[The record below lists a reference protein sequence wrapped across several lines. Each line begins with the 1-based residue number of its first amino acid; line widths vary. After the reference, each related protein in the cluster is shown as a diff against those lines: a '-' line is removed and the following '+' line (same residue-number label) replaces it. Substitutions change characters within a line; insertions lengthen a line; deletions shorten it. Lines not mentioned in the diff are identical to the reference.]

1 MLSLLYGLIASSIY
15 LYWGTSMFSFIVFSI
30 LGLILMLQNFSSS
43 YNMIFSGGSLSSFL
57 VFLSLILC
65 FLSLASTPNSKSS
78 SYQSVVLLLGF
89 FLVLAFSSSNMIN
102 FYVWFEASLIPT
114 LILIICWG
122 YQPERLQAGTYM
134 MLYTVGASLPLLVI
148 LIWRCVEMSSSN
160 VFLMS
165 FSSSNFFLGCLI
177 FIYGAFLVKLPMY
190 GVHLWLPKAHVEAPL
205 AGSMILAGILL
216 KLGGFGLFQMNKCFS
231 LCSNY
236 SLSLFLVGV
245 SLWGGF
251 LAILVC
257 LRQVD
262 VKAYVAYSSVG
273 HMGLVSAGVILDRTW
288 GASSALVTMVA
299 HGFASSALFCLAFFT
314 YEKSHSRSMPY
325 MKGILKLYPI
335 LSLWWFIFCCIN
347 MAAPPTINLLGEMM
361 IIPSVWFSFW
371 GLAVV
376 MVVMVF
382 LSAAYNMYLYSS
394 INHGDG
400 SRYLTSG
407 SSMGYHEMVSL
418 TSHFIPLLIIFK
430 CSLFII

>member
-1 MLSLLYGLIASSIY
+1 MLSLIYGLLSLVFIMS
-15 LYWGTSMFSFIVFSI
+15 WGTGIFCFSMLSMLCIV
-30 LGLILMLQNFSSS
+30 LMSQSFSSS
-43 YNMIFSGGSLSSFL
+43 FNMVFNITSLSSFMLMLSL
-57 VFLSLILC
+57 VLCILSLI
-65 FLSLASTPNSKSS
+65 ATPSSKSY
-78 SYQSVVLLLGF
+78 SYQCTIVLLAG

-134 MLYTVGASLPLLVI
+134 MLYTVGASLPLLII
-148 LIWRCVEMSSSN
+148 LIWRCLESGSMNIFVMGNSSSDFFTGVL
-160 VFLMS
+160 VFV
-165 FSSSNFFLGCLI
+165 
-177 FIYGAFLVKLPMY
+177 YGAFLVKLPMY

-231 LCSNY
+231 LLSNY
-236 SLSLFLVGV
+236 NTSLVLVCI
-245 SLWGGF
+245 SLWGGL
-251 LAILVC
+251 LAVLVC

-262 VKAYVAYSSVG
+262 VKSYVAYSSVG

-314 YEKSHSRSMPY
+314 YEKSHSRAMPY
-325 MKGILKLYPI
+325 MKGMLKMYPI

-361 IIPSVWFSFW
+361 IIPSAWFSFW

-376 MVVMVF
+376 LTIMVF
-382 LSAAYNMYLYSS
+382 MSAAYNMYLYSS

-400 SRYLTSG
+400 SFYLTGGTNLSA
-407 SSMGYHEMVSL
+407 HEGVAL
-418 TSHFIPLLIIFK
+418 VAHFIPLLIIFK
-430 CSLFII
+430 SSMFLL